1 MTDFKELIKKQKYSV
16 FIVILFLLFPLIS
29 PSDYITHVMVLIFL
43 FAAMAT
49 AWNVIGGY
57 GAQVSWCHATFFAIG
72 AYTSFL
78 LFLRFNISPI
88 ISIFAAMIMSFILAM
103 IVGYPSFRLR
113 GVYFSLA
120 TIAFAEI
127 VKTLLLYFTD
137 FTGGANGLM
146 LPYKGASLMSLQFKT
161 EIPYYYISFVV
172 LALLIFV
179 TWKFEKSKLGYFLKA
194 IKEDEDA
201 AESLGIKAYKVKL
214 TAFALSAVMIS
225 IVGPIYAFNI
235 SYIDPIGIGHLDL
248 SIKIGTIAIIGGVA
262 TLWGPLLG
270 AIIIIPLSEITNAL
284 LGSTRGGASTAIYG
298 LILILVIIFKPEGLI
313 SLFDKFKGRKKDK
326 KLKVR

>member
-1 MTDFKELIKKQKYSV
+1 
-16 FIVILFLLFPLIS
+16 
-29 PSDYITHVMVLIFL
+29 MVLIFL

-214 TAFALSAVMIS
+214 TAFALSAAMIS